1 MTTTE
6 TTTTA
11 TVTAPT
17 TPDLAQELQ
26 PVVSDLLERHLET
39 TKEWFPHEMVP
50 WSQGRD
56 FEPGEEWDARQS
68 VVPAPA
74 RIALVVNLLTEDNLP
89 YYSATLGGL
98 GADGPWGEWMRRWTA
113 EEGRH
118 AIVIRDYLVVT
129 RAVDPVALERER
141 MGQVSTGEVPQ
152 FDSIADALVYTSLQ
166 ELATRISH
174 RNTGLLLDDPAGRAV
189 MARVAADENLHHLFY
204 RDLASAAIERSP
216 SEMVLAMDRVVR
228 AFAMPGTGIPD
239 FASRARIMAKAG
251 VYDFA
256 IHYDQILVPVVMNRW
271 GLTRLT
277 GLDAEAEH
285 ARDRLVAYID
295 RLGRVAQRVDA
306 RREDRAQSDTAA

>member
-1 MTTTE
+1 MTTT
-6 TTTTA
+6 TTSQL
-11 TVTAPT
+11 
-17 TPDLAQELQ
+17 DLTQELQ
-26 PVVSDLLERHLET
+26 AVVSELLERHLET
-39 TKEWFPHEMVP
+39 TREWFPHEMVP

-56 FEPGEEWDARQS
+56 FLPGEEWDATQS
-68 VVPAPA
+68 VVPSAA

-98 GADGPWGEWMRRWTA
+98 GSDGPWGEWMRRWTA

-129 RAVDPVALERER
+129 RAVDPIALERER
-141 MGQVSTGEVPQ
+141 MSQVSTGEVPQ
-152 FDSIADALVYTSLQ
+152 FDSIADALVYTTLQ

-204 RDLASAAIERSP
+204 RDLACAAIERDP

-256 IHYDQILVPVVMNRW
+256 IHHDQILVPVVLHRF
-271 GLTRLT
+271 GLTRLA
-277 GLDAEAEH
+277 GLSSEAES

-295 RLGRVAQRVDA
+295 RLGKVAQRVDA
-306 RREDRAQSDTAA
+306 RREQRGAA